1 MHRYFGKHSFCVHV
15 TNILGHC
22 KWSFWK
28 TPSRGNIFRNSHL
41 HVDEENRYFI
51 SQCQRCVLLSLLTSA
66 LLFVGLWSANI
77 SIRLGL
83 YHHLLL
89 CAVALDTAWRLFFL
103 PVLSCRLNYFSEQK
117 HKIHILKEYL
127 YTCGWSQTA
136 WLCWFLISYFSRSFS
151 AFPSCWTAD
160 QDLLSRAESQ
170 RNISI
175 IEKWGS
181 IQSKWS
187 TYPVFLCYSC

>member
-1 MHRYFGKHSFCVHV
+1 MELLKNSLQGEHFQKLTFTCG
-15 TNILGHC
+15 
-22 KWSFWK
+22 
-28 TPSRGNIFRNSHL
+28 RGEQIFYLSVSKVRA
-41 HVDEENRYFI
+41 FI
-51 SQCQRCVLLSLLTSA
+51 SFDVSIIVCRLMIGQHFYKVRVISPPVALCCCSWYSLTS
-66 LLFVGLWSANI
+66 F
-77 SIRLGL
+77 
-83 YHHLLL
+83 
-89 CAVALDTAWRLFFL
+89 FFL

-160 QDLLSRAESQ
+160 QDLLYRAESQ

-175 IEKWGS
+175 IKKWGS

-187 TYPVFLCYSC
+187 TYPVFIWYSC